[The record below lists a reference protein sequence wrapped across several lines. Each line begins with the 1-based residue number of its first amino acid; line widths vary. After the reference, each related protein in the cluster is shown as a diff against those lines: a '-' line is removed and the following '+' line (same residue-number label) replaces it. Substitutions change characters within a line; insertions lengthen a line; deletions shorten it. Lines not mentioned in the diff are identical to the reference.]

1 MAENSLTKTQLNQI
15 IKDMIAL
22 PEINDI
28 RDLNDD
34 DLKYVLKHVL
44 KQVLINCVGDESLSE
59 LSRFFENTILDTN
72 DAELRNKIGAICY
85 QYVPAETISINKK
98 ATCLTMD
105 TITQTDSK
113 ILKKIFESYNK
124 YKDTMKGYSTTVL
137 SFICLNFEV
146 FDLDI
151 FKKEN
156 TPIIY
161 DIDWTYS
168 QITISFLKRMK
179 EHGLLKYFDLPK
191 LCERLADTYFQ
202 DTSNEY
208 IRPDYFKLL
217 YDLFRP
223 YSEDAI
229 LVLLNKFKGLIITN
243 PSLFLSHKGFEV
255 TPDLILYVYT
265 SGLSKHITVQ
275 QSNMVLKQM
284 VDYGKITQ
292 EELDSIIERIKER
305 FYPNKPSTHT
315 IEFDDDEI

>member
-1 MAENSLTKTQLNQI
+1 MAEKSLTKTQLNQI

-44 KQVLINCVGDESLSE
+44 IKCMEDESLSE
-59 LSRFFENTILDTN
+59 LSRFFENTILDTK
-72 DAELRNKIGAICY
+72 DAVLRNKIGAICY
-85 QYVPAETISINKK
+85 QYVPGETIFINKK

-105 TITQTDSK
+105 IITQTDSK
-113 ILKKIFESYNK
+113 ILTKIFQSYNK
-124 YKDTMKGYSTTVL
+124 NKNFRKEYSTTL
-137 SFICLNFEV
+137 ISFICYNFEA

-168 QITISFLKRMK
+168 RITLSFLERMK
-179 EHGLLKYFDLPK
+179 ENGLLIYFDLPK
-191 LCERLADTYFQ
+191 LCERLVDTYFQ
-202 DTSNEY
+202 DATY
-208 IRPDYFKLL
+208 DYTRYDYFKLL
-217 YDLFRP
+217 YNLFRQ
-223 YSEDAI
+223 YSDEAI
-229 LVLLNKFKGLIITN
+229 LILLNKFKGFIIKD
-243 PSLFLSHKGFEV
+243 PILFLSHKGFEV

-265 SGLSKHITVQ
+265 SGFSNKITIQ
-275 QSNMVLKQM
+275 QSDLVLKQM
-284 VDYGKITQ
+284 VEYGKITQ
-292 EELDSIIERIKER
+292 EELDSIIEKIKER
-305 FYPNKPSTHT
+305 FYPNKPSNHT

>member
-1 MAENSLTKTQLNQI
+1 MAEKSLTKTQLNQI

-22 PEINDI
+22 PELKDI
-28 RDLNDD
+28 RNLNDD

-44 KQVLINCVGDESLSE
+44 IKCMEDESLSDI
-59 LSRFFENTILDTN
+59 SRFFENTILATKN
-72 DAELRNKIGAICY
+72 YALRNKIGDICY
-85 QYVPAETISINKK
+85 QYIPAETIFISKK
-98 ATCLTMD
+98 AACLTMD

-113 ILKKIFESYNK
+113 ILTKIFQTYNK
-124 YKDTMKGYSTTVL
+124 NKDTRKEYSTTIL
-137 SFICLNFEV
+137 SFICFNFEV
-146 FDLDI
+146 FDVDI

-168 QITISFLKRMK
+168 QITISFLERLK
-179 EHGLLKYFDLPK
+179 EYGYGLLKYFDLPK
-191 LCERLADTYFQ
+191 LCERLADTYLQ
-202 DTSNEY
+202 DTNREH
-208 IRPDYFKLL
+208 IREDYFKLL

-229 LVLLNKFKGLIITN
+229 LVLLNKFKGLIIKN

-265 SGLSKHITVQ
+265 SSFKHISVQ
-275 QSNMVLKQM
+275 LSDQILKQM
-284 VDYGKITQ
+284 VEYGKITQ

-305 FYPNKPSTHT
+305 FYPNKPSNHT

>member
-1 MAENSLTKTQLNQI
+1 MAEKSLTKTQLNQI

-28 RDLNDD
+28 RNLNDD

-44 KQVLINCVGDESLSE
+44 IKCMEDESLSE
-59 LSRFFENTILDTN
+59 LSRFFENTILETKN
-72 DAELRNKIGAICY
+72 HALRNKIGDICY
-85 QYVPAETISINKK
+85 QYVPAETIFINKK
-98 ATCLTMD
+98 APCLTMN

-113 ILKKIFESYNK
+113 ILTKIFQSYNK
-124 YKDTMKGYSTTVL
+124 NKNFRQEYSTTIL
-137 SFICLNFEV
+137 FFICFNFRV

-168 QITISFLKRMK
+168 QTTLSFLERMN
-179 EHGLLKYFDLPK
+179 EYGLLKYFDLPK
-191 LCERLADTYFQ
+191 LCERLVDTYFH
-202 DTSNEY
+202 DTTYEY
-208 IRPDYFKLL
+208 IRSDYFKLL

-265 SGLSKHITVQ
+265 SGLSNKTTVQ
-275 QSNMVLKQM
+275 QSDLVLKQM
-284 VDYGKITQ
+284 VEYGKISQ
-292 EELDSIIERIKER
+292 EELDSIIEKIKER
-305 FYPNKPSTHT
+305 FYPNKPSNHT

>member
-28 RDLNDD
+28 KDLNDD

-44 KQVLINCVGDESLSE
+44 IKYMEDETLSE
-59 LSRFFENTILDTN
+59 LSRFFENTILDT
-72 DAELRNKIGAICY
+72 DDTVLRNKIGAICY
-85 QYVPAETISINKK
+85 QCIPAETIFINKK

-113 ILKKIFESYNK
+113 ILTKIFQSYNRN
-124 YKDTMKGYSTTVL
+124 KDKNNRKEYSTTLL
-137 SFICLNFEV
+137 SFICFNFRV

-168 QITISFLKRMK
+168 QTTLSFLERMN
-179 EHGLLKYFDLPK
+179 EYGLLKYFDLPK
-191 LCERLADTYFQ
+191 LCERLVDTYFH
-202 DTSNEY
+202 DTTYEY
-208 IRPDYFKLL
+208 IRSDYFKLL

-265 SGLSKHITVQ
+265 SGLSNKMTIQ
-275 QSNMVLKQM
+275 QSDLVLKQM
-284 VDYGKITQ
+284 VEYGKISQ
-292 EELDSIIERIKER
+292 EELDSIIEKIKER
-305 FYPNKPSTHT
+305 FYSNKPSNHT

>member
-1 MAENSLTKTQLNQI
+1 MAENSLAKSQLNQI

-28 RDLNDD
+28 KDLNDD

-44 KQVLINCVGDESLSE
+44 IKCMEDETLSDI
-59 LSRFFENTILDTN
+59 SRFFENTILDTN
-72 DAELRNKIGAICY
+72 DVALRNRIGAICY
-85 QYVPAETISINKK
+85 QYVPGETIFINKK

-105 TITQTDSK
+105 TIIKTDSK
-113 ILKKIFESYNK
+113 ILTKIFQTYDKNK
-124 YKDTMKGYSTTVL
+124 NSRKKYSETLL
-137 SFICLNFEV
+137 SFICFNFRV
-146 FDLDI
+146 FDLYI

-168 QITISFLKRMK
+168 QITLSFLERMN
-179 EHGLLKYFDLPK
+179 EYGLLKYFNLPK
-191 LCERLADTYFQ
+191 LCERLVDTYFQ
-202 DTSNEY
+202 DTSRDY
-208 IRPDYFKLL
+208 MRGDYFKLL
-217 YDLFRP
+217 YNLFRP

-229 LVLLNKFKGLIITN
+229 LILLNRFKEFIITD

-255 TPDLILYVYT
+255 TPELILYVYT
-265 SGLSKHITVQ
+265 SGFSKRTTVQ
-275 QSNMVLKQM
+275 QSDKILKMMVE
-284 VDYGKITQ
+284 YGKITQ

-305 FYPNKPSTHT
+305 FYPNKPTKHT

>member
-1 MAENSLTKTQLNQI
+1 MAEKSLTKTQLNKI

-22 PEINDI
+22 PELSDI

-44 KQVLINCVGDESLSE
+44 IKCMEDESLSDI
-59 LSRFFENTILDTN
+59 SRFMKNIIIDTKN
-72 DAELRNKIGAICY
+72 YALRNKIGNICY
-85 QYVPAETISINKK
+85 QYVPAETIYIDKK
-98 ATCLTMD
+98 APCLTMD

-113 ILKKIFESYNK
+113 ILTKIFQTYNK
-124 YKDTMKGYSTTVL
+124 NKDIRQEYSKTIL
-137 SFICLNFEV
+137 YFICFNFEV

-168 QITISFLKRMK
+168 RTTLSFLERMK
-179 EHGLLKYFDLPK
+179 ENGLLKYFDLPK

-202 DTSNEY
+202 DTNYEH
-208 IRPDYFKLL
+208 IREDYFKLL
-217 YDLFRP
+217 YNLFRP

-229 LVLLNKFKGLIITN
+229 LVLLNKFKGFIIKD
-243 PSLFLSHKGFEV
+243 PKLFLSHKGFEV

-265 SGLSKHITVQ
+265 SGFKHISVQ
-275 QSNMVLKQM
+275 LSDQILKQM
-284 VDYGKITQ
+284 VEYGKITQ
-292 EELDSIIERIKER
+292 EELDSIIEKIKER
-305 FYPNKPSTHT
+305 FYPNKPSNHT

>member
-22 PEINDI
+22 PELNDI
-28 RDLNDD
+28 KDLNDD

-44 KQVLINCVGDESLSE
+44 SKCMEDETLTE
-59 LSRFFENTILDTN
+59 LSTFMKNIIIDTK
-72 DAELRNKIGAICY
+72 DATLRNKIGDICY
-85 QYVPAETISINKK
+85 QYIPAETIFINKK
-98 ATCLTMD
+98 VSCLSMD

-113 ILKKIFESYNK
+113 ILTKIFQTYNK
-124 YKDTMKGYSTTVL
+124 NKDIRKEYSTTIL
-137 SFICLNFEV
+137 SFICFNFRV
-146 FDLDI
+146 FDVDI

-168 QITISFLKRMK
+168 QITISFLERLK
-179 EHGLLKYFDLPK
+179 EYGYGLLKYFDLPK
-191 LCERLADTYFQ
+191 LCERLVDTYFQ
-202 DTSNEY
+202 DTNHEH
-208 IRPDYFKLL
+208 IREDYFKLL
-217 YDLFRP
+217 YNLFRQ

-229 LVLLNKFKGLIITN
+229 LVLLNKFKGFIIKDPT
-243 PSLFLSHKGFEV
+243 LFLSHKGFKV

-265 SGLSKHITVQ
+265 SSFKHISVQ
-275 QSNMVLKQM
+275 LSDQILKQM
-284 VDYGKITQ
+284 VEYGKITQ

-305 FYPNKPSTHT
+305 FYPNKPSNHT

>member
-1 MAENSLTKTQLNQI
+1 MAEKSLTKTQLNQI

-44 KQVLINCVGDESLSE
+44 IKCMEDESLSDI
-59 LSRFFENTILDTN
+59 SRFFENTILETKN
-72 DAELRNKIGAICY
+72 YALRNKIGNICY
-85 QYVPAETISINKK
+85 QYIPAETIFINKK
-98 ATCLTMD
+98 AACLTMD

-113 ILKKIFESYNK
+113 ILTKIFQSYNK
-124 YKDTMKGYSTTVL
+124 NKNIRKEYSTTIL
-137 SFICLNFEV
+137 SFICFNFEV

-168 QITISFLKRMK
+168 HITISFLERMK
-179 EHGLLKYFDLPK
+179 ENGLLKYFDLPK
-191 LCERLADTYFQ
+191 LCERLADTYLQ
-202 DTSNEY
+202 DTNHEY
-208 IRPDYFKLL
+208 IREDYFKLL

-229 LVLLNKFKGLIITN
+229 LVLLNKFKGLIIKN

-265 SGLSKHITVQ
+265 SGFSKRTTVQ
-275 QSNMVLKQM
+275 QSDLVLKQM
-284 VDYGKITQ
+284 VKYDKISQ
-292 EELDSIIERIKER
+292 EELDSIIEKIKER
-305 FYPNKPSTHT
+305 FYPNKPSNHT